1 MRTLAGA
8 ATGVTVSKH
17 LFLLAGVS
25 SLCLFTAGLAR
36 AADATAAGASS
47 ADSTVGEV
55 VVTADKAGLLER
67 RPNNTAMGLDKPLIE
82 TPRSASLI
90 SDTTLQRYG
99 IQTIDKLTAVSPGT
113 YTASYYGVPGSLN
126 IRGTLA
132 ENYFMGF
139 KRIENRGT
147 YSTPIGDA
155 AQIEIVRGPPA
166 PIYGPG
172 KIGGLMNFI
181 PKTSKDS
188 GAYITEPTGEVDIV
202 AGDYGKKNFSAQGG
216 VPLHLGAAQGG
227 LYGYG
232 EVEDSDSY
240 YWGIHPQHQLAE
252 VSANF
257 DLGGGWSTALM
268 GMYFHSTGDVQTP
281 GWNRLTQALI
291 DHRTYITGRN
301 TALVD
306 SNGNGRLDP
315 CEVQLPGY
323 CQYPYTMAI
332 YTPYFGFTPTT
343 DARYPLT
350 TGVGTT
356 TLSPHDVYVSNA
368 DFSRTNTETL
378 YYELAKQL
386 TGDSTLK
393 LQWFYDRLSNARFV
407 SYGFPADYHA
417 WTTEGRLT
425 YNFKLAFDNDFIVAK
440 SFAGLSW
447 RYYKGNQKETY
458 DSGMIALDRRDLSVG
473 ATPTD
478 ILASPFDPGSGVG
491 WETDIYSHWHDT
503 GLFFTTD
510 IAVAD
515 KLDIIAGGRYDWYGV
530 WAIDKGLY
538 SFETPNAVSASK
550 GKFTYTISGTY
561 KLGWG
566 LMPYITHAENA
577 SLEVEQAG
585 DLRPSNIQ
593 SGAWLTDSNLTE
605 GGVKFQFLN
614 KTLVGSLALYQQERT
629 QLSGLSSIVQRT
641 RSKGF
646 EYEVRWVATK
656 NLSFTLA
663 GNGQRTEVIGPDH
676 SFVYIPAYTVGVN
689 GVDGYGGAFVTFD
702 FSTLPGR
709 SGNYDYSLIP
719 HSVVSFFTTYTT
731 DDYSWGHAGA
741 TAGFTYASKTS
752 GLVQNAV
759 TYPAYTVVNA
769 SLLWAKG
776 PYEVDF
782 NVDNL
787 FDKLYF
793 TPDQDTYANVGA
805 IPSIGRTWRFTFK
818 GKF

>member
-1 MRTLAGA
+1 M
-8 ATGVTVSKH
+8 
-17 LFLLAGVS
+17 
-25 SLCLFTAGLAR
+25 
-36 AADATAAGASS
+36 
-47 ADSTVGEV
+47 
-55 VVTADKAGLLER
+55 VTADKAGLLER

-181 PKTSKDS
+181 PKTAKDS
-188 GAYITEPTGEVDIV
+188 GAYLSEPTGELDVV

-216 VPLHLGAAQGG
+216 LPLHIGGAQGG

-240 YWGIHPQHQLAE
+240 YWGIHPKHQLAE
-252 VSANF
+252 VSVNF
-257 DLGGGWSTALM
+257 DLGNGWSTALM

-281 GWNRLTQALI
+281 GWNRLTQDLI
-291 DHRTYITGRN
+291 DHQTYITGRN

-306 SNGNGRLDP
+306 SNGDGRLEP
-315 CEVQLPGY
+315 CEVQGTARGGAFGG
-323 CQYPYTMAI
+323 CVYPYTNYLYSYMGAAGI
-332 YTPYFGFTPTT
+332 DERFG
-343 DARYPLT
+343 LN

-356 TLSPHDVYVSNA
+356 TLNRHIVYVSSA
-368 DFSRTNTETL
+368 DFSRTDTQTL
-378 YYELAKQL
+378 YYELAREISP
-386 TGDSTLK
+386 DSTLK
-393 LQWFYDRLSNARFV
+393 LQWFYDRLANARFV

-417 WTTEGRLT
+417 WTSEGRLT
-425 YNFKLAFDNDFIVAK
+425 YNFKLAADNDFIVAK
-440 SFAGLSW
+440 SFAGASW
-447 RYYKGNQKETY
+447 RTYSGEQKETY
-458 DSGMIALDRRDLSVG
+458 DSGLISLDRRDLSYG

-478 ILASPFDPGSGVG
+478 IIASPFDANSGVA
-491 WETDIYSHWHDT
+491 WETDIHSRWHDT

-530 WAIDKGLY
+530 SSIDTGLY
-538 SFETPNAVSASK
+538 SFETADRQSASD
-550 GKFTYTISGTY
+550 GQFTYTISGTY

-566 LMPYITHAENA
+566 LMPYITHAKGGT
-577 SLEVEQAG
+577 LEVEQAG
-585 DLRPSNIQ
+585 NIKPANIQ
-593 SGAWLTDSNLTE
+593 GGAWLTTSNLTE
-605 GGVKFQFLN
+605 GGLKFQFLN
-614 KTLVGSLALYQQERT
+614 KTLIGSLAYYDQERT
-629 QLSGLSSIVQRT
+629 QLSGQNSIVQHLH
-641 RSKGF
+641 SKGF
-646 EYEVRWVATK
+646 EYEVRWVTNK

-663 GNGQRTEVIGPDH
+663 GNTQHTEVIGPDH
-676 SFVYIPAYTVGVN
+676 SFVYIPEATAGVS
-689 GVDGYGGAFVTFD
+689 GVDGYGGGFVVFD
-702 FSTLPGR
+702 FATLPGR
-709 SGNYDYSLIP
+709 SGNYNYSLIP

-741 TAGFTYASKTS
+741 TAGFTYASKTA
-752 GLVQNAV
+752 GLVQDAV

-776 PYEVDF
+776 RYEVDF

-793 TPDQDTYANVGA
+793 TPDQDTYENVGA
-805 IPSIGRTWRFTFK
+805 LPSIGRTWRFTFK